1 MIMQKL
7 VCLFILMP
15 SVCYFAI
22 CSDMAQ
28 LLSYAQESNTK
39 TDYLTLED
47 AVGIALNNNPLL
59 KSKKHNIG
67 TYEGRIKQAR
77 LLPNPEI
84 EFFTQETPTNNI
96 GFDQSQ
102 NSVAL
107 SQKLETGGKRKL
119 RVKAARK
126 EKKVMEMDLQ
136 TTIADI
142 TAKVKKSFFNVLTTE
157 EEFKFA
163 KKTIE
168 IAKSLMSISNQRFKI
183 GDIARI
189 DVLKAEIE
197 LSNAKMRVQNAERK
211 YLNTAKMLQTVMGVS
226 DIDLNNLLPISTA
239 DTPSLNLENLNELLL
254 NNHPALKARKK
265 VVDLSVIKITEAK
278 RMAIP
283 DINATIGYKRLSTTD
298 INTVQAGIE
307 FSLPIFNRN
316 QGKIIEARALSHK
329 AKDDVEVVRNQLLLQ
344 LSNAF
349 SLYTSTREQVRIF
362 TDTIIPQSEES
373 LKIARQGYRQGE
385 FDYLQVLD
393 AQRTLANTRISY
405 LKILNEL
412 FSSITE
418 IEKFVGVKISD
429 IK

>member
-1 MIMQKL
+1 
-7 VCLFILMP
+7 MP

-67 TYEGRIKQAR
+67 TYEGRIKQAG

-157 EEFKFA
+157 EELKFA

>member
-1 MIMQKL
+1 
-7 VCLFILMP
+7 MP

-157 EEFKFA
+157 EELKFA

>member
-1 MIMQKL
+1 
-7 VCLFILMP
+7 MP

-67 TYEGRIKQAR
+67 TYEGSIKQAR

-157 EEFKFA
+157 EELKFA